1 MTTTWDDPSVPM
13 NGTMKKQMLNHIYSL
28 LTEVDI
34 DVDLINPDLIKAE
47 ETKESIDKCIE
58 LVGYLIDE
66 GNRGRYS

>member
-1 MTTTWDDPSVPM
+1 MTTWDDPTVPM
-13 NGTMKKQMLNHIYSL
+13 NGVMKKQMLSHIYSL